1 MRISDWSSDVCSSD
15 LADPPIGFFE
25 VLRPAPE
32 NLAQRPE
39 TDTTD
44 DRTRHG
50 SIPRLARLLWRLM
63 MLSGLNHCP
72 PLRDEDPERSISREF
87 QRLAFA
93 AARVAIAPGIELG
106 RAFRSE
112 EHTSA
117 LQSLMRISY

>member
-63 MLSGLNHCP
+63 MLSGLNHFP

-87 QRLAFA
+87 PRLAFSA
-93 AARVAIAPGIELG
+93 AKIGKAACRERGV
-106 RAFRSE
+106 
-112 EHTSA
+112 T
-117 LQSLMRISY
+117 YV

>member
-1 MRISDWSSDVCSSD
+1 MSEVQTQDSP
-15 LADPPIGFFE
+15 ADPPIGFFE

-39 TDTTD
+39 SDTTD

-72 PLRDEDPERSISREF
+72 PPRDEDPERSISSQS

-93 AARVAIAPGIELG
+93 APRVELAPEVG
-106 RAFRSE
+106 RASCGERGGQYVE
-112 EHTSA
+112 
-117 LQSLMRISY
+117 

>member
-72 PLRDEDPERSISREF
+72 PLRDEDPER
-87 QRLAFA
+87 
-93 AARVAIAPGIELG
+93 
-106 RAFRSE
+106 RSE
-112 EHTSA
+112 EHTSE
-117 LQSLMRISY
+117 LQSLMRISYAVFRLKQKRNLNINLRITHRTL